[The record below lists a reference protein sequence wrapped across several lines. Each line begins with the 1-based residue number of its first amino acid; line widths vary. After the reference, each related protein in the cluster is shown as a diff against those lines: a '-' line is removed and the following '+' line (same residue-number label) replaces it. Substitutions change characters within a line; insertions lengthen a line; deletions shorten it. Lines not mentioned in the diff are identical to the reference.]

1 MKFVRNWGRLDMK
14 YKLGEIVEVTMGQ
27 SPKSEYYNN
36 EGVGFP
42 FLQGNR
48 TFGFKYPTFD
58 TYTTVM
64 TKQAKAGDVIM
75 SVRAPVGELNITPI
89 GICLGRGVCSLRM
102 KNGNQ
107 SFLFYMMKYYVP
119 HLIRKESGTVFGSV
133 NKNDINDLE
142 VDIPSNEDK
151 QKNIARFLEM
161 IDDKIELN
169 STINNNLEQQAQA
182 LFKSWF
188 IDFEPFDGH
197 KPSNWKLSILGEVSQ
212 MGAGGDKPQI
222 VSPSK
227 TEDCPYPIYSNG
239 LSNEG
244 LYGYTNYAKI
254 FEESVTVSARGTIG
268 FVCLRH
274 IPYVPIVRLVTLIP
288 KKEILSAKYLFFWLK
303 QLHIAGT
310 GTTQQQLT
318 VPAFQKTE
326 ILVPSLESIA
336 SFDEIVDPIYQK
348 IWSNQSE
355 NEHLAAMRDALLPK
369 LMSGELDVSDIE
381 L

>member
-1 MKFVRNWGRLDMK
+1 MLLNPSTNSFNFSFSSGSHLPLTTLFFTTFESYIVTIAPLLLNLNCQFFPLLLRSIQSVISYPIFSKFSFILSIS
-14 YKLGEIVEVTMGQ
+14 IVI
-27 SPKSEYYNN
+27 
-36 EGVGFP
+36 FAI
-42 FLQGNR
+42 L
-48 TFGFKYPTFD
+48 
-58 TYTTVM
+58 
-64 TKQAKAGDVIM
+64 
-75 SVRAPVGELNITPI
+75 ITSI
-89 GICLGRGVCSLRM
+89 S
-102 KNGNQ
+102 
-107 SFLFYMMKYYVP
+107 
-119 HLIRKESGTVFGSV
+119 
-133 NKNDINDLE
+133 NK
-142 VDIPSNEDK
+142 
-151 QKNIARFLEM
+151 
-161 IDDKIELN
+161 
-169 STINNNLEQQAQA
+169 INNNLEQQAQTI
-182 LFKSWF
+182 FKSWF

-197 KPSNWKLSILGEVSQ
+197 KPSNWKFSILGEVSQ

-268 FVCLRH
+268 FVSLRH

-303 QLHIAGT
+303 QLHITGT